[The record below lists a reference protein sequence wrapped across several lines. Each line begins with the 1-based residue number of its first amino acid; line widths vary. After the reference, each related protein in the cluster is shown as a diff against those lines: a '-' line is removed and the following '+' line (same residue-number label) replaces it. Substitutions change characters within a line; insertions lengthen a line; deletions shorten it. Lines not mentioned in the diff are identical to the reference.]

1 VNKVLIVQSKVCLKQ
16 TLLIQLKNV
25 IDIDVDVANSIGE
38 AKDLILENSY
48 FLMLLDN
55 ELANITDKDIEEFIK
70 DMNIPTIIMA
80 DNDNLLTSSN
90 LNRSLIVD
98 FVIKESIEVISYI
111 VKSVHRIYNNL
122 STKVL
127 IVDDS
132 MSDRKYISMM
142 VKNQMYQVV
151 CAMDGE
157 EALSILKN
165 DSSIKVIITDI
176 HMPNMN
182 GIEFL
187 KFIRS
192 KKMQNELAIIG
203 ISSDQDSLIRFL
215 KLGANDFITKPFK
228 KQEFTARL
236 NHVVTVF
243 EQIKELDELSNRDYL
258 TQLRSRKYF
267 FEKVTPYIHEA
278 YQVGEACSI
287 AMIDI
292 DNFKKI
298 NDTYGHHVGDIVL
311 KRLGKVL
318 HDGLKGS
325 DIIARYGGE
334 EFCVLL
340 KNTDNDSSVKVFESL
355 RQKIAKE
362 SVKVVNLSGSI
373 DISFSVS
380 IGVNSEVCG
389 SLESMLEKADK
400 YLYEA
405 KESGRNKVVASF
417 KDKEL
422 EVV

>member
-1 VNKVLIVQSKVCLKQ
+1 MGIV
-16 TLLIQLKNV
+16 I
-25 IDIDVDVANSIGE
+25 DVANNLDE
-38 AKDLILENSY
+38 AKSLISKHGY

-55 ELANITDKDIEEFIK
+55 ELPDSTDKDIEEFIR

-80 DNDNLLTSSN
+80 KNKNLITSSN

-98 FVIKESIEVISYI
+98 FVVKESLEIISYI

-132 MSDRKYISMM
+132 ISDRKYISMM

-165 DSSIKVIITDI
+165 DSSIKVVITDI

-187 KFIRS
+187 KFIRA
-192 KKMQNELAIIG
+192 KKMQNELAILG
-203 ISSDQDSLIRFL
+203 ISTDHDSLIRFL
-215 KLGANDFITKPFK
+215 KLGANDFIAKPFK
-228 KQEFTARL
+228 KQEFIARL

-258 TQLRSRKYF
+258 TKLRSRKYF
-267 FEKVTPYIHEA
+267 FEKVTPYIYEA
-278 YQVGEACSI
+278 YKCGKSCSV
-287 AMIDI
+287 AMIDV

-298 NDTYGHHVGDIVL
+298 NDTYGHHVGDMVL
-311 KRLGKVL
+311 KKLAKVL
-318 HDGLKGS
+318 HDSLKGS

-340 KNTDNDSSVKVFESL
+340 KDTNSDSSIKVFESL
-355 RQKIAKE
+355 RQKVAKE
-362 SVKVVNLSGSI
+362 SVRVVNLSEVI
-373 DISFSVS
+373 DISFTIS
-380 IGVNSEVCG
+380 IGVNSEVCE
-389 SLESMLEKADK
+389 SLESMLELADK

-405 KESGRNKVVASF
+405 KRSGRNRVVSNIKSKA
-417 KDKEL
+417 L